1 MKIKQKNFK
10 KILPKLKMKDS
21 IFNEKVINEKN
32 ESQSISLI
40 DEKILTIYLNK
51 QEILSAMTICDYPE
65 YLAVGFLFNQNMIS
79 SLSEIKEV
87 EFNED
92 LSVVVVRTS
101 KATLFET
108 NNKKRIKTSGCAMG
122 TIFGEMFEKI
132 SPLSSEKLNTFSL
145 KKIKGI
151 VKEINQTPS
160 LYLEAGAIHGS
171 VLCDR
176 KSMLAYMEDVGRH
189 NAVDKVSGFIVM
201 EAVDPTDKFLYTT
214 GRLTTEMVLKTVS
227 MGIPL
232 LVSRSGFTKSAVEL
246 ARKFKLPIGL
256 HFNIVRGKSLTGAST
271 LTDNDRNFFSKLSI
285 QNYPFKSTNTHK
297 SVTPKSTYHC
307 EIEFSC

>member
-21 IFNEKVINEKN
+21 IFNEQVINEKN

-65 YLAVGFLFNQNMIS
+65 YLAVGFLFNQNMIN

-145 KKIKGI
+145 KKIKRI

-201 EAVDPTDKFLYTT
+201 EDVDPTDKFLYTT

-246 ARKFKLPIGL
+246 ARKFNLTMVGR
-256 HFNIVRGKSLTGAST
+256 FRGNRFMCVSGFERIVL
-271 LTDNDRNFFSKLSI
+271 D
-285 QNYPFKSTNTHK
+285 
-297 SVTPKSTYHC
+297 
-307 EIEFSC
+307 

>member
-1 MKIKQKNFK
+1 MSTRIKKIDNTNYIIKDWDMKIKQKNFK
-10 KILPKLKMKDS
+10 MILPKLKMKDL
-21 IFNEKVINEKN
+21 IFSEKVINENK
-32 ESQSISLI
+32 ESQNIALI

-79 SLSEIKEV
+79 SLSEITEV

-101 KATLFET
+101 KTTPFET
-108 NNKKRIKTSGCAMG
+108 NNQKRIKTSGCAMG

-171 VLCDR
+171 VLCD
-176 KSMLAYMEDVGRH
+176 SEGLLVYMEDVGRH

-227 MGIPL
+227 MGVPL
-232 LVSRSGFTKSAVEL
+232 LISRSGFTKSAVEL
-246 ARKFKLPIGL
+246 ARKFNLTMVGR
-256 HFNIVRGKSLTGAST
+256 FRGNRFMCVSGFERIVL
-271 LTDNDRNFFSKLSI
+271 D
-285 QNYPFKSTNTHK
+285 
-297 SVTPKSTYHC
+297 
-307 EIEFSC
+307 

>member
-10 KILPKLKMKDS
+10 KILPKLKMKES

-65 YLAVGFLFNQNMIS
+65 YLAVGFLFNQNMIN

-171 VLCDR
+171 VLCD
-176 KSMLAYMEDVGRH
+176 SEGLLVYMEDVGRH

-214 GRLTTEMVLKTVS
+214 GRLTTEIVLKTVS
-227 MGIPL
+227 MGVPL
-232 LVSRSGFTKSAVEL
+232 LISRSGFTKSAVEL
-246 ARKFKLPIGL
+246 ARKFNLTMVGR
-256 HFNIVRGKSLTGAST
+256 FRGNRFMCVSGFERIVL
-271 LTDNDRNFFSKLSI
+271 D
-285 QNYPFKSTNTHK
+285 
-297 SVTPKSTYHC
+297 
-307 EIEFSC
+307 

>member
-10 KILPKLKMKDS
+10 MILPKLKMQDS
-21 IFNEKVINEKN
+21 IFNEQVINEKN
-32 ESQSISLI
+32 ESQSISII

-65 YLAVGFLFNQNMIS
+65 YLAVGFLFNQKMIN
-79 SLSEIKEV
+79 SLNEIKEV
-87 EFNED
+87 EFNKD

-101 KATLFET
+101 KTTPFET

-145 KKIKGI
+145 KKITGI

-171 VLCDR
+171 VLCD
-176 KSMLAYMEDVGRH
+176 SESILVYMEDVGRH

-201 EAVDPTDKFLYTT
+201 EFVDPKDKFLYTT

-246 ARKFKLPIGL
+246 ARKFNLTMVGR
-256 HFNIVRGKSLTGAST
+256 FRGNRFMCVSGFERIVL
-271 LTDNDRNFFSKLSI
+271 D
-285 QNYPFKSTNTHK
+285 
-297 SVTPKSTYHC
+297 
-307 EIEFSC
+307 